1 VGSGDPGCQPHE
13 PALITCISNDC
24 SLRLRASGLREP
36 ARPSSVL
43 VDPSVPR
50 SSLGWG
56 RLHSLSLRCNLSC
69 SHFKWAERGVGSLH
83 SNKVHALFCLEI
95 NLKGTKYSSLRW
107 FYMSTPLRA
116 SSIISKKYFLECIR
130 IGTSLK
136 ILNPKRWYYP
146 NSSQYFFQKSNELL
160 FSQPTIP
167 TWGLLFTKLHSKEMS
182 TRFYFCPL
190 PRIQTIRCTDAE
202 KRAPASPPAR
212 CVNHPRNCS
221 ASAYVWYHM
230 QVVLGAWPV
239 GRLRKFAR

>member
-1 VGSGDPGCQPHE
+1 MTHHQSYPDWGLHVRSDDPGCQPHG
-13 PALITCISNDC
+13 PALITCICNNC

-36 ARPSSVL
+36 TRPPSVL

-56 RLHSLSLRCNLSC
+56 RLHSLCCNLSC

-182 TRFYFCPL
+182 TRFYFCSLLCSL
-190 PRIQTIRCTDAE
+190 PRNTNRTLHICRKA
-202 KRAPASPPAR
+202 
-212 CVNHPRNCS
+212 S
-221 ASAYVWYHM
+221 ASVASR
-230 QVVLGAWPV
+230 A
-239 GRLRKFAR
+239 LR